1 MNDIYSMNN
10 HNPCLSEI
18 EKIIGYQFNDKQLGI
33 SAITTRAYSN
43 EHPECPDNQALEFLG
58 DAILSFITAEL
69 LYEKWSH
76 LKDNKALHEMTPEF
90 VMTKIRQEVVN
101 NQYLRSC
108 ANSHNL
114 CDFIFDSTN
123 NQNAV
128 NNNSGT
134 GPGDDIIEALIAA
147 IYFDAEQSIARA
159 KNFVMNFLNLS
170 DLLNDE
176 KRIIELV
183 TKKNLKD
190 RLIHKYQELKK
201 VTPSIEYPVIE
212 DRITGNMH
220 YFVLGLQ
227 IDGKLLPGITGSGPN
242 KALAEYGAVYKAYQF
257 LEKIEWD
264 LTRIQ

>member
-1 MNDIYSMNN
+1 MNN
-10 HNPCLSEI
+10 HNHNPSLSDI

-43 EHPECPDNQALEFLG
+43 EHPKCPDNQALEFLG

-76 LKDNKALHEMTPEF
+76 LKNNKVLREMTPESI
-90 VMTKIRQEVVN
+90 MTKIRQEVVN
-101 NQYLRSC
+101 NQYLIGC

-123 NQNAV
+123 NPNAV
-128 NNNSGT
+128 NNNLGA

-147 IYFDAEQSIARA
+147 IYFDNEHSIALA
-159 KNFVMNFLNLS
+159 KKFVIEFLNLS
-170 DLLNDE
+170 YLLNDE

-183 TKKNLKD
+183 TRKNLKD
-190 RLIHKYQELKK
+190 RFIHKYQELKK
-201 VTPSIEYPVIE
+201 VTPSIEYPLIE
-212 DRITGNMH
+212 DKVVGNLH

-242 KALAEYGAVYKAYQF
+242 KALAEYEAIDKAYQF
-257 LEKIEWD
+257 LEKIKWD
-264 LTRIQ
+264 LTSIQ

>member
-1 MNDIYSMNN
+1 MNKHN
-10 HNPCLSEI
+10 HNPSLSEI
-18 EKIIGYQFNDKQLGI
+18 ENIIGYQFKDKQLGI

-76 LKDNKALHEMTPEF
+76 LKDNKSLHEMTPEF
-90 VMTKIRQEVVN
+90 VMTKIRQEIVN
-101 NQYLRSC
+101 NKYLIRC
-108 ANSHNL
+108 ANSYNL
-114 CDFIFDSTN
+114 CDFIFDSSN
-123 NQNAV
+123 NSNAII
-128 NNNSGT
+128 NNSGT

-147 IYFDAEQSIARA
+147 IYFDNEHSIALA
-159 KNFVMNFLNLS
+159 KKFVIDFLYIS

-176 KRIIELV
+176 NRIIELV
-183 TKKNLKD
+183 TSKNLKD

-201 VTPSIEYPVIE
+201 VTPSIEYPLIE
-212 DRITGNMH
+212 DKVVGNRH
-220 YFVLGLQ
+220 YFILGLQ
-227 IDGKLLPGITGSGPN
+227 IDGNLLPGITGSGPN
-242 KALAEYGAVYKAYQF
+242 KALAEYEAIDKAYQF